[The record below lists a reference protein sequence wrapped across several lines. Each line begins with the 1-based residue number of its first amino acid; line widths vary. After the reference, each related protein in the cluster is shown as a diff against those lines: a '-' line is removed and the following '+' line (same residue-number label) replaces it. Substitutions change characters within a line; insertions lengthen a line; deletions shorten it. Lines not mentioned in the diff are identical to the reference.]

1 MNWDLIIELVLD
13 LVFAGVVLCV
23 IMGVAGYTVLA
34 ERKVASW
41 IQERPG
47 PNRAAIPLI
56 SCIPVIGPFLTRLGV
71 FQLVADGAKFLFK
84 EEPTPRHTH
93 IFYYILA
100 PMLAL
105 IPPVIVI
112 SMLPFGVWWKDVGD
126 GVLQLRPLAIA
137 NVDVGLLLVMAIA
150 SLGLYGSVLGGWAS
164 NNKFSY
170 MASVRAGAQLIS
182 YELAMGLA
190 VLPVIM
196 WAAAP
201 GTLGGLNML
210 SIVQSQS
217 GLWNVIWQPVAA
229 LVFMVALFAETGRLP
244 FDMIESE
251 TDLVSGASTEY
262 GAFKFGLFYFAEY
275 INLVIGSALFV
286 LLFLGGWN
294 FLPFLDTPWPEN
306 FFGSFCTVV
315 WFTLK
320 TFGVIFFFLWMRWTL
335 PRFRYD
341 QVMKI
346 GWGSLVP
353 LAVVNLVAYAL
364 IIPLIDK
371 FTR

>member
-1 MNWDLIIELVLD
+1 MLLTDNMWLQLLLD
-13 LVFAGVVLCV
+13 LVFAGVVLGV
-23 IMGVAGYTVLA
+23 IMGIAGYTVLA

-47 PNRAAIPLI
+47 PNRASIPFI
-56 SCIPVIGPFLTRLGV
+56 VAIPVIGRFLQRIGF
-71 FQLVADGAKFLFK
+71 FQLIADGAKFLFK

-93 IFYYILA
+93 RFYYVLA

-112 SMLPFGVWWKDVGD
+112 SVLPFGVWWYEGQV
-126 GVLQLRPLAIA
+126 RPLAIA
-137 NVDVGLLLVMAIA
+137 NVDIGLLLVLAIG

-170 MASVRAGAQLIS
+170 MGAIRAGAQLIS

-190 VLPVIM
+190 VLPVVI
-196 WAAAP
+196 WAAMP
-201 GTLGGLNML
+201 GTTGGLNMM
-210 SIVQSQS
+210 SIVESQ
-217 GLWNVIWQPVAA
+217 GTLWNVIWQPVAA
-229 LVFMVALFAETGRLP
+229 LVFLVALFAETGRLP
-244 FDMIESE
+244 FDMVESE
-251 TDLVSGASTEY
+251 TDLVSGPSTEY

-275 INLVIGSALFV
+275 INLVIGSALFT

-294 FLPFLDTPWPEN
+294 FLPFVPAPWPEN
-306 FFGSFCTVV
+306 FFGSVCTVV

-320 TFGVIFFFLWMRWTL
+320 TFGMIFFFLWMRWTL

-341 QVMKI
+341 QVMRI
-346 GWGSLVP
+346 GWGMLVP
-353 LAVVNLVAYAL
+353 LAVVNLIAYAL
-364 IIPLIDK
+364 IIPLVDK
-371 FTR
+371 FLK